1 MAYREAE
8 LLAMVEKDALHPDL
22 LFTKDYIEKDG
33 VTSDTGKRYEE
44 VVLSWLLAHGD
55 SLVKTDENWSMYR
68 TAVRRASEEG
78 GRLIASI
85 LGQKD
90 FARGVALDMSIH
102 IKDSQ
107 AGEWGLFPLASM
119 DRTGRVLTV
128 YDVRQEGE
136 AEMPLHRL
144 LRVWSWKES
153 VNRLTL
159 ASILERKSPFVLKA
173 AVLVTGS
180 SNERYGSSQRRSISM
195 PLQRLS
201 VLLGVSELYAFHG
214 IHLAPVNPGLPLYG
228 QYSKAELLSLI
239 EKDGAHPES
248 LYQKEYINRRGV
260 TWDTEEPYCQVL
272 GDWLLHH
279 RDIWMT
285 LPRGMYRRVE
295 GARAEKILKS
305 GFWEQVR
312 KQKVLPP
319 FGRVLPDDLVFLGSR
334 FQQVGRPA
342 MMVHDMSGEGKDAVS
357 LVRVL
362 ETPESSDTL
371 LGTVLRA
378 FTHLVVL
385 DEEKL
390 LKDMKLPEGSHIE
403 SRILLERGEA
413 QTDSFLRDLPC
424 LSELMK
430 AMGIGLVMVE
440 KGYEALW

>member
-1 MAYREAE
+1 
-8 LLAMVEKDALHPDL
+8 
-22 LFTKDYIEKDG
+22 
-33 VTSDTGKRYEE
+33 
-44 VVLSWLLAHGD
+44 
-55 SLVKTDENWSMYR
+55 
-68 TAVRRASEEG
+68 
-78 GRLIASI
+78 
-85 LGQKD
+85 
-90 FARGVALDMSIH
+90 MSIH

-159 ASILERKSPFVLKA
+159 ASALERKSPFVLKA
-173 AVLVTGS
+173 AVLVTGA
-180 SNERYGSSQRRSISM
+180 SNERYGSSRRRSISM

-201 VLLGVSELYAFHG
+201 VLLGVSEFYAFHG

-239 EKDGAHPES
+239 EKDGASGVFVPEGIHQPS
-248 LYQKEYINRRGV
+248 GRYLGYGGA
-260 TWDTEEPYCQVL
+260 YCQVL
-272 GDWLLHH
+272 GDWLLNH
-279 RDIWMT
+279 RDIWMP

-305 GFWEQVR
+305 GFWAQVR

-342 MMVHDMSGEGKDAVS
+342 
-357 LVRVL
+357 
-362 ETPESSDTL
+362 
-371 LGTVLRA
+371 
-378 FTHLVVL
+378 
-385 DEEKL
+385 
-390 LKDMKLPEGSHIE
+390 
-403 SRILLERGEA
+403 
-413 QTDSFLRDLPC
+413 
-424 LSELMK
+424 
-430 AMGIGLVMVE
+430 
-440 KGYEALW
+440 

>member
-1 MAYREAE
+1 
-8 LLAMVEKDALHPDL
+8 
-22 LFTKDYIEKDG
+22 
-33 VTSDTGKRYEE
+33 
-44 VVLSWLLAHGD
+44 
-55 SLVKTDENWSMYR
+55 
-68 TAVRRASEEG
+68 
-78 GRLIASI
+78 
-85 LGQKD
+85 
-90 FARGVALDMSIH
+90 
-102 IKDSQ
+102 
-107 AGEWGLFPLASM
+107 
-119 DRTGRVLTV
+119 
-128 YDVRQEGE
+128 
-136 AEMPLHRL
+136 MPLHRL

-159 ASILERKSPFVLKA
+159 ASALERKSPFVLKA

-180 SNERYGSSQRRSISM
+180 SNER
-195 PLQRLS
+195 
-201 VLLGVSELYAFHG
+201 SELYAFHG

-272 GDWLLHH
+272 GEWLLHH

-305 GFWEQVR
+305 GFWDQVR

-357 LVRVL
+357 LVRIL

-371 LGTVLRA
+371 LGAVLRA

>member
-1 MAYREAE
+1 M
-8 LLAMVEKDALHPDL
+8 
-22 LFTKDYIEKDG
+22 
-33 VTSDTGKRYEE
+33 
-44 VVLSWLLAHGD
+44 
-55 SLVKTDENWSMYR
+55 
-68 TAVRRASEEG
+68 
-78 GRLIASI
+78 
-85 LGQKD
+85 
-90 FARGVALDMSIH
+90 
-102 IKDSQ
+102 
-107 AGEWGLFPLASM
+107 
-119 DRTGRVLTV
+119 
-128 YDVRQEGE
+128 
-136 AEMPLHRL
+136 
-144 LRVWSWKES
+144 
-153 VNRLTL
+153 
-159 ASILERKSPFVLKA
+159 
-173 AVLVTGS
+173 
-180 SNERYGSSQRRSISM
+180 
-195 PLQRLS
+195 
-201 VLLGVSELYAFHG
+201 
-214 IHLAPVNPGLPLYG
+214 
-228 QYSKAELLSLI
+228 
-239 EKDGAHPES
+239 
-248 LYQKEYINRRGV
+248 YQKEYINRRGV

-272 GDWLLHH
+272 GDWLLNH

-305 GFWEQVR
+305 GFWDQVR

-371 LGTVLRA
+371 LGAVLRA